1 MPEVELKR
9 KIRLSREEAG
19 RRLIALGEAL
29 AAGSKTEVDDDA
41 GSIRFTVA
49 DEVAWEFELEVD
61 GDEVELEIELKW
73 TDAGPPAD
81 PPPAAPGPA
90 PRTRRRPAK
99 STRRR
104 AA

>member
-9 KIRLSREEAG
+9 KVRLSREEAG

-29 AAGSKTEVDDDA
+29 VGGPRTEVADDL

-49 DEVAWEFELEVD
+49 DELEWEFELEVD

-73 TDAGPPAD
+73 TDARPVAA
-81 PPPAAPGPA
+81 PAAAPA
-90 PRTRRRPAK
+90 TRA
-99 STRRR
+99 RRR
-104 AA
+104 AKATRRS